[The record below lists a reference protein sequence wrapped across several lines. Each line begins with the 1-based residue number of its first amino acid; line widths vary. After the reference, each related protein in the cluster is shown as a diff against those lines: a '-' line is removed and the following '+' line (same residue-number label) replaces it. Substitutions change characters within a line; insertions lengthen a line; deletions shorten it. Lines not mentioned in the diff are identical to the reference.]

1 MKPIIVIQARQS
13 SNRLPNKV
21 LLPINKLSI
30 IEIIYKRVQSNNFK
44 TIVAISNDQTDD
56 LLCSL
61 LKSKKIPHFR
71 GSLHNVKSR
80 YLNICKKYSNKK
92 VVVRLT
98 ADNIFPDKNLIK
110 EMIVFFLK
118 NKKDYLYINQK
129 TNKIP
134 YGLSVE
140 IFNLGEI
147 RKIRN
152 NNIKDLEHVTYSI
165 KKKNNEFVIK
175 SNLRF
180 KKKASI
186 DNLDDYFLIK
196 NFFEKYNFKTSIHWK
211 LLIKKFH
218 SFCKLYRPNK
228 IKNKSPASKIIIG
241 GAQIGNLYGI
251 NNKSKMDYNDIKK
264 LSRFTKMVGIYGI
277 DTARDYPNSE
287 KLIGKYFSNNKNL
300 NIFTKLSNKIDNLKG
315 DGQINNF
322 LKKSINKSRQN
333 LKPFKIQCLYVHNL
347 SNDVALNFKIFKNLF
362 FLKNKYKI
370 HKIGLS
376 ITNLKDIDFIINC
389 KLQKYI
395 DIVQLP
401 YSLVDQRLNQKNIN
415 VLKKYK
421 ITIIFRSIFLQG
433 LIFLRNKKLWPDK
446 IKKNYNMFFKK
457 LNYTKNKLKI
467 ISTLELALL
476 YMFSKNMNNKILVGV
491 NSFSQF
497 TEIYSLLFRR
507 KLTKKEINFVEK
519 QFKTFNE
526 HEVFLNPS
534 LWKKTY

>member
-1 MKPIIVIQARQS
+1 MKPIVIIQARQN

-30 IEIIYKRVQSNNFK
+30 IEIIYKRVRSNNFK

-71 GSLHNVKSR
+71 GSSNNVKSR

-110 EMIVFFLK
+110 EMIIFFLK
-118 NKKDYLYINQK
+118 NKKKYLYINQK
-129 TNKIP
+129 NNKIP

-165 KKKNNEFVIK
+165 KKENNEFKIK
-175 SNLRF
+175 SNLFF

-186 DNLDDYFLIK
+186 DNLDDYFLVK
-196 NFFEKYNFKTSIHWK
+196 NFFEKYNLKTNIHWN

-218 SFCKLYRPNK
+218 MFCNFYKPKK
-228 IKNKSPASKIIIG
+228 IKNKSLSSKIVLG

-251 NNKSKMDYNDIKK
+251 NNKSKMEYDDIKK
-264 LSRFTKMVGIYGI
+264 LSSFTKQAGIYGI

-315 DGQINNF
+315 DSKINNF
-322 LKKSINKSRQN
+322 LRDSINKSRQN
-333 LKPFKIQCLYVHNL
+333 LKPLKIQCLYVHNL
-347 SNDVALNFKIFKNLF
+347 SNDIGLNLKIFEKLF

-370 HKIGLS
+370 NKIGLS
-376 ITNLKDIDFIINC
+376 ITNLNDIEFIINS

-395 DIVQLP
+395 DIIQLP
-401 YSLVDQRLNQKNIN
+401 YSFVDQRLSQKNIN
-415 VLKKYK
+415 ILKKYK

-433 LIFLRNKKLWPDK
+433 LIFLRNKKLWPEK
-446 IKKNYNMFFKK
+446 IKKEYDIFFKK
-457 LNYTKNKLKI
+457 LKYTKNKLRI
-467 ISTLELALL
+467 ISTLELALS
-476 YMFSKNMNNKILVGV
+476 YMLSKNINNKILVGV

-507 KLTKKEINFVEK
+507 KLTKQEINFVEK

-526 HEVFLNPS
+526 NESFLNPS
-534 LWKKTY
+534 LWKKI

>member
-1 MKPIIVIQARQS
+1 MRPIVIIQARQS

-80 YLNICKKYSNKK
+80 YLKICEKYSNKK

-110 EMIVFFLK
+110 EMIIFFLK
-118 NKKDYLYINQK
+118 NKKNYLYIDQK

-147 RKIRN
+147 RKIKN

-165 KKKNNEFVIK
+165 KKKNKKFEIK

-196 NFFEKYNFKTSIHWK
+196 NFFEKYNLKTNIHWK
-211 LLIKKFH
+211 LLIKKFN
-218 SFCKLYRPNK
+218 SFCNLYKLKK
-228 IKNKSPASKIIIG
+228 IKNKSLSSKFILG

-251 NNKSKMDYNDIKK
+251 NNKSKMDYDDIKK
-264 LSRFTKMVGIYGI
+264 LSNFTKIAGIYGI

-287 KLIGKYFSNNKNL
+287 KLIGKYFSNNKSL
-300 NIFTKLSNKIDNLKG
+300 NIFTKLSNKIDNLKE

-322 LKKSINKSRQN
+322 LKNSINKSCQN

-347 SNDVALNFKIFKNLF
+347 SNDVDLNLKIFKNLF

-370 HKIGLS
+370 SKIGLS
-376 ITNLKDIDFIINC
+376 ITNLNDIDFIINS
-389 KLQKYI
+389 KLKKYI

-401 YSLVDQRLNQKNIN
+401 YSFVDQRLNQKNIN
-415 VLKKYK
+415 VLKKNK

-433 LIFLRNKKLWPDK
+433 LIFLRNKKLWPVK
-446 IKKNYNMFFKK
+446 IKKNYDIFFKK
-457 LNYTKNKLKI
+457 LKYTKNKLKI

-476 YMFSKNMNNKILVGV
+476 YVFSKNMNSKIIVGV

-526 HEVFLNPS
+526 NEFFLNPS

>member
-1 MKPIIVIQARQS
+1 MKPIVIIQARQS

-30 IEIIYKRVQSNNFK
+30 IEIIYKRVKSNNFK
-44 TIVAISNDQTDD
+44 TIVAISNDRTDD

-61 LKSKKIPHFR
+61 LKLKKIPHFR

-80 YLNICKKYSNKK
+80 YLNICEKYSNKK

-118 NKKDYLYINQK
+118 NKKNYLYINQK

-134 YGLSVE
+134 CGLSVE

-147 RKIRN
+147 RKFRD

-165 KKKNNEFVIK
+165 KKKNNEFNIE

-186 DNLDDYFLIK
+186 DNLGDYFLIK
-196 NFFEKYNFKTSIHWK
+196 NFFEKYNLKTNIHWK
-211 LLIKKFH
+211 LLIKKFN
-218 SFCKLYRPNK
+218 SFCKFYRQK
-228 IKNKSPASKIIIG
+228 SIKNNSLTSKIILG

-251 NNKSKMDYNDIKK
+251 NNKSRMDYDDIKK
-264 LSRFTKMVGIYGI
+264 LSRFTKIAGIYGI

-287 KLIGKYFSNNKNL
+287 KLIGKYFSNNKSL
-300 NIFTKLSNKIDNLKG
+300 NIFTKLSKKIDNLKE
-315 DGQINNF
+315 DGQIKNF
-322 LKKSINKSRQN
+322 LKNSINKSRQN

-347 SNDVALNFKIFKNLF
+347 SNDIDLNLKIFKNLF

-370 HKIGLS
+370 NKIGLS
-376 ITNLKDIDFIINC
+376 ITNLKEIDLIINS
-389 KLQKYI
+389 KLKKYI

-401 YSLVDQRLNQKNIN
+401 YSFVDQRLNKKNIN
-415 VLKKYK
+415 VFKKYK

-433 LIFLRNKKLWPDK
+433 LIFLRNKKLWPTK
-446 IKKNYNMFFKK
+446 IKRNYHIFFKK

-476 YMFSKNMNNKILVGV
+476 YMFSKNMNNKIIVGV

-526 HEVFLNPS
+526 NEFFLNPS
-534 LWKKTY
+534 LWKKIY

>member
-1 MKPIIVIQARQS
+1 MRPIVIIQARQS

-30 IEIIYKRVQSNNFK
+30 IEIIYKRIQSNYFK

-98 ADNIFPDKNLIK
+98 ADNIFPDKNLIN

-118 NKKDYLYINQK
+118 NKKNYLYINQK

-152 NNIKDLEHVTYSI
+152 ENIKDLEHVTYSI
-165 KKKNNEFVIK
+165 KKKNNEFEIK

-196 NFFEKYNFKTSIHWK
+196 NFFEKYNLKTNIHWN
-211 LLIKKFH
+211 LLIKKFN
-218 SFCKLYRPNK
+218 SYCNLYKQKK
-228 IKNKSPASKIIIG
+228 IKNKSLSSKIILG

-251 NNKSKMDYNDIKK
+251 NNKSKMDYDDIKK
-264 LSRFTKMVGIYGI
+264 LSSFTKIAGIHGI

-287 KLIGKYFSNNKNL
+287 KLIGKYFSNNKSL
-300 NIFTKLSNKIDNLKG
+300 NIFTKLSNKINNLKE

-322 LKKSINKSRQN
+322 LKNSINKSRQN

-347 SNDVALNFKIFKNLF
+347 SNDVELNLKIFKNLF

-370 HKIGLS
+370 NKIGLS
-376 ITNLKDIDFIINC
+376 ITNLKDIDFIINS
-389 KLQKYI
+389 KLKKYI

-401 YSLVDQRLNQKNIN
+401 HSFVDQRLNQKNIN

-421 ITIIFRSIFLQG
+421 ITVIFRSIFLQG
-433 LIFLRNKKLWPDK
+433 LIFLRNKKLWPVK
-446 IKKNYNMFFKK
+446 IKKNYDTFFKK
-457 LNYTKNKLKI
+457 LKFTKNKLKI

-476 YMFSKNMNNKILVGV
+476 YIFSKNMNNKVIVGV

-526 HEVFLNPS
+526 NKFFLNPS
-534 LWKKTY
+534 LWKKIY

>member
-1 MKPIIVIQARQS
+1 LRPIVIIQARQS

-80 YLNICKKYSNKK
+80 YLKICEKYSNKK

-110 EMIVFFLK
+110 EMIIFFLK
-118 NKKDYLYINQK
+118 NKKNYLYIDQK

-147 RKIRN
+147 RKIKN

-165 KKKNNEFVIK
+165 KKKNKKFEIK

-196 NFFEKYNFKTSIHWK
+196 NFFEKYNLKTNIHWK
-211 LLIKKFH
+211 LLIKKFN
-218 SFCKLYRPNK
+218 SFCNLYKLKK
-228 IKNKSPASKIIIG
+228 IKNKSFSSKFILG

-251 NNKSKMDYNDIKK
+251 NNKSKMDYDDIKK
-264 LSRFTKMVGIYGI
+264 LSNFTKIAGIYGI

-287 KLIGKYFSNNKNL
+287 KLIGKYFSNNKSL
-300 NIFTKLSNKIDNLKG
+300 NIFTKLSNKIDNLKE

-322 LKKSINKSRQN
+322 LKNSINKSCQN

-347 SNDVALNFKIFKNLF
+347 SNDVDLNLKIFKNLF

-370 HKIGLS
+370 SKIGLS
-376 ITNLKDIDFIINC
+376 ITNLNDIDFIINS
-389 KLQKYI
+389 KLKKYI

-401 YSLVDQRLNQKNIN
+401 YSFIDQRLNQKNIN
-415 VLKKYK
+415 VLKKNK

-433 LIFLRNKKLWPDK
+433 LIFLRNKKLWPVK
-446 IKKNYNMFFKK
+446 IKKNYDIFFKK
-457 LNYTKNKLKI
+457 LKYTKNKLKI

-476 YMFSKNMNNKILVGV
+476 YVFSKNMNNKIIVGV

-526 HEVFLNPS
+526 NEFFLNPS
-534 LWKKTY
+534 LWKKIY

>member
-1 MKPIIVIQARQS
+1 MRPIVIIQARQS

-80 YLNICKKYSNKK
+80 YLKICEKYSNKK

-110 EMIVFFLK
+110 EMIIFFLK
-118 NKKDYLYINQK
+118 NKKNYLYIDQK

-147 RKIRN
+147 RKIKN

-165 KKKNNEFVIK
+165 KKKNKKFEIK

-196 NFFEKYNFKTSIHWK
+196 NFFEKYNLKTNIHWK
-211 LLIKKFH
+211 LLIKKFN
-218 SFCKLYRPNK
+218 SFCNLYKLKK
-228 IKNKSPASKIIIG
+228 IKNKSFSSKFILG

-251 NNKSKMDYNDIKK
+251 NNKSKMDYDDIKK
-264 LSRFTKMVGIYGI
+264 LSNFTKIAGIYGI

-287 KLIGKYFSNNKNL
+287 KLIGKYFSNNKSL
-300 NIFTKLSNKIDNLKG
+300 NIFTKLSNKIDNLKE

-322 LKKSINKSRQN
+322 LKNSINKSCQN

-347 SNDVALNFKIFKNLF
+347 SNDVDLNLKIFKNLF

-370 HKIGLS
+370 SKIGLS
-376 ITNLKDIDFIINC
+376 ITNLNDIDFIINS
-389 KLQKYI
+389 KLKKYI

-401 YSLVDQRLNQKNIN
+401 YSFIDQRLNQKNIN
-415 VLKKYK
+415 VLKKNK

-433 LIFLRNKKLWPDK
+433 LIFLRNKKLWPVK
-446 IKKNYNMFFKK
+446 IKKNYDIFFKK
-457 LNYTKNKLKI
+457 LKYTKNKLKI

-476 YMFSKNMNNKILVGV
+476 YVFSKNMNNKIIVGV

-526 HEVFLNPS
+526 NEFFLNPS
-534 LWKKTY
+534 LWKKIY

>member
-1 MKPIIVIQARQS
+1 MKPIVVIQARQS

-61 LKSKKIPHFR
+61 LKSKKIPYFR

-80 YLNICKKYSNKK
+80 YLKICEKYSNKK

-140 IFNLGEI
+140 MFNLGEI

-165 KKKNNEFVIK
+165 KKKNNEFAIK

-196 NFFEKYNFKTSIHWK
+196 NFFEKYNLQTGIHWK
-211 LLIKKFH
+211 LLITKFH
-218 SFCKLYRPNK
+218 SFCNLYRPNK
-228 IKNKSPASKIIIG
+228 IKNKNLVSKIIIG

-251 NNKSKMDYNDIKK
+251 NNKSKMDYDDIKK
-264 LSRFTKMVGIYGI
+264 LSSFTKMAGIYGI

-300 NIFTKLSNKIDNLKG
+300 NIFTKLSNKIDNLKA

-322 LKKSINKSRQN
+322 LKNSINKSLQN

-347 SNDVALNFKIFKNLF
+347 SNDVALNLKIFKNLF

-376 ITNLKDIDFIINC
+376 ITNLKDIDFIINS

-401 YSLVDQRLNQKNIN
+401 YSFVDQRLNQKNTN

-446 IKKNYNMFFKK
+446 IKKNYDMFFKK

-534 LWKKTY
+534 LWQKKY

>member
-1 MKPIIVIQARQS
+1 MKPIVVIQARQS

-30 IEIIYKRVQSNNFK
+30 IEIIYKRVQSNNYK

-80 YLNICKKYSNKK
+80 YLKICEKYSNKK

-147 RKIRN
+147 RKIKN

-165 KKKNNEFVIK
+165 KKKNNEFAIK

-186 DNLDDYFLIK
+186 DNLEDYFLIK
-196 NFFEKYNFKTSIHWK
+196 NFFEKYNLQTSIHWK
-211 LLIKKFH
+211 LLISKFH
-218 SFCKLYRPNK
+218 SFCNLYRPNK
-228 IKNKSPASKIIIG
+228 IKNKSLASKIIIG

-251 NNKSKMDYNDIKK
+251 NNKSKMDYDDIKK
-264 LSRFTKMVGIYGI
+264 LSGFTKMAGIYGI

-300 NIFTKLSNKIDNLKG
+300 NIFTKLSNKIDNLKA

-322 LKKSINKSRQN
+322 LKNSINKSRQN

-347 SNDVALNFKIFKNLF
+347 SNDVALNLKIFKNLF

-376 ITNLKDIDFIINC
+376 ITNLKDIDFIINS

-401 YSLVDQRLNQKNIN
+401 YSFVDQRLNQKNTN

-446 IKKNYNMFFKK
+446 IKKNYDMFFKK

-534 LWKKTY
+534 LWQKKY